1 MTEHL
6 HHDPPRLGIVV
17 RPQLPPVRQREVAA
31 SADAAGLDDVWLWED
46 CFLEGGLTSATA
58 VLAETETIRVGIGL
72 LPVPLRNPA
81 VAAMEIATVAALFP
95 GRFAPAVGHGVLEWM
110 GQVGARVESPM
121 TLLREWASAVRAL
134 LDGETV
140 SVRGRYVQLDQVAL
154 DWPPEPPPPLLIG
167 GRGPRTL
174 ALAGELADGTIID
187 SATTPDDVRR
197 ALGHIAPRRA
207 HDAVVYLL
215 AGADDGA
222 RTRFETEGAPR
233 AVHPDAVASGDP
245 EQVAAVVERY
255 AAAGATTIAL
265 QPAATE
271 PDIERFVALAAE
283 VRNLVLS
290 RGPGQRV
297 ES

>member
-1 MTEHL
+1 MTEQSL
-6 HHDPPRLGIVV
+6 REQLRLGIVV

-31 SADAAGLDDVWLWED
+31 HADAAGVDDVWLWED

-58 VLAETETIRVGIGL
+58 VLAATERIRVGIGL

-95 GRFAPAVGHGVLEWM
+95 GRFAPAVGHGVLDWM

-121 TLLREWASAVRAL
+121 TLLREWAAAVRAL
-134 LDGETV
+134 LAGETV
-140 SVRGRYVQLDQVAL
+140 SVRGRYVQLDQVSL
-154 DWPPEPPPPLLIG
+154 DWPPTPTPPLLIG

-187 SATTPDDVRR
+187 SATTPDDVRT
-197 ALGHIAPRRA
+197 ALGHIAPQPG
-207 HDAVVYLL
+207 HDVVVYLL
-215 AGADDGA
+215 AGTDDGA
-222 RTRFETEGAPR
+222 RARFQAEGAGR
-233 AVHPDAVASGDP
+233 SVHPDAVAAGSA
-245 EQVAAVVERY
+245 EEIAAVVERY

-271 PDIERFVALAAE
+271 PDIEGFVALAAA
-283 VRNLVLS
+283 VRDLATGRDAGKSV
-290 RGPGQRV
+290 
-297 ES
+297 